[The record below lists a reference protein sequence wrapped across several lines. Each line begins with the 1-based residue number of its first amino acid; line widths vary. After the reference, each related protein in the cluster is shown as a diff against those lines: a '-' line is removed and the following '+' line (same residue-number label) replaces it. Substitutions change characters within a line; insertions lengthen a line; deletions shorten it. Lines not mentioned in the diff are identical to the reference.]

1 MTGKERIGMGEVR
14 GKGKSESHSKIFVI
28 IIQPRNKNTRSI
40 GVTFFLISRVAF
52 YLKVLT
58 RKRECLLCPLAR
70 AAADLGSLII
80 SWLFNFFRM

>member
-40 GVTFFLISRVAF
+40 GVTFFSH
-52 YLKVLT
+52 LT
-58 RKRECLLCPLAR
+58 CRILLESP
-70 AAADLGSLII
+70 DTQT
-80 SWLFNFFRM
+80 